1 MKNVKGFT
9 LIELMIVI
17 LIVGILASVAVPM
30 MRNRVD
36 AAKWSEGKAG
46 AGSIATGLRAY
57 AAEKGLDGFDSIPT
71 LLEIG
76 FANSDLLGTYF
87 DVDDYDIT
95 SASYDP
101 DRTAPL
107 QFVITV
113 SNDKLTPAQISLTVG
128 SDGIATWSD

>member
-9 LIELMIVI
+9 LVELMIVI

-36 AAKWSEGKAG
+36 AAKWSEGKAA
-46 AGSIATGLRAY
+46 AGTIATGLRAY
-57 AAEKGLDGFDSIPT
+57 AAEKGADGFTAIPT

-76 FANSDLLGTYF
+76 IANSDLLGTYF
-87 DVDDYDIT
+87 EPSDYTIT

-101 DRTAPL
+101 ARDAAI

-113 SNDKLTPAQISLTVG
+113 SNSNLIPDTITLTVG